1 MKNLLLPVLVAVFS
15 KYMTRFNTIWN
26 TRWPTFAIWTQFQT
40 NAEQNGEH
48 LLRSIKGGKH
58 V

>member
-1 MKNLLLPVLVAVFS
+1 MKNLLMPVLVAVFS
-15 KYMTRFNTIWN
+15 KYMTRFNA
-26 TRWPTFAIWTQFQT
+26 RWPTFAIWTQFQT